1 MTEWAASID
10 ASNRHRLPRPVVERL
25 IGAAVVT
32 FAALIIAFVYRGSG
46 IEAINGY
53 TVTAKFDRIEGIRV
67 GTDVRMSGIK
77 IGAVLSQTLE
87 PVTYRAVLLLG
98 IDKSV
103 KLPVDTIAKITTEG
117 LLGNKYVELE
127 VGAEDKLLQQGDQ
140 ITHTQSSIDLE
151 DLISRY
157 VPPSSKSQGEPKGR
171 SGAKDGR

>member
-1 MTEWAASID
+1 MTEWAASTD

-32 FAALIIAFVYRGSG
+32 FAALIIAFDYRGSG

-53 TVTAKFDRIEGIRV
+53 TVTAKFARIDGIRV
-67 GTDVRMSGIK
+67 GTDVRRSGIK

-103 KLPVDTIAKITTEG
+103 KRPVDTIAKITTEG

-127 VGAEDKLLQQGDQ
+127 VGAWSAL
-140 ITHTQSSIDLE
+140 
-151 DLISRY
+151 
-157 VPPSSKSQGEPKGR
+157 
-171 SGAKDGR
+171 

>member
-1 MTEWAASID
+1 MTEWAASTD
-10 ASNRHRLPRPVVERL
+10 ASNGRRLPTPVVERL
-25 IGAAVVT
+25 IGAAVVAL
-32 FAALIIAFVYRGSG
+32 AALIIAFVYRSSG

-103 KLPVDTIAKITTEG
+103 KLPVDTAAKITTEG
-117 LLGNKYVELE
+117 LVGSKYVELTA
-127 VGAEDKLLQQGDQ
+127 GAEDKLLRQGDQ
-140 ITHTQSSIDLE
+140 ITQTQSSINLE
-151 DLISRY
+151 DLINRY
-157 VPPSSKSQGEPKGR
+157 IPPSSKSQGKPKGR
-171 SGAKDGR
+171 SGTKDGR